1 MNRILSFFC
10 ARASKVF
17 KNINVILAAVT
28 VAVTRKCYSRIVN
41 NKTEQE
47 RAVKNKSSTEQ
58 KAVKIPAGMIEK
70 ERKKV

>member
-1 MNRILSFFC
+1 MNRILSLFC

-17 KNINVILAAVT
+17 KNMNMILAAVT

-47 RAVKNKSSTEQ
+47 RAVKNKSSTE
-58 KAVKIPAGMIEK
+58 
-70 ERKKV
+70 